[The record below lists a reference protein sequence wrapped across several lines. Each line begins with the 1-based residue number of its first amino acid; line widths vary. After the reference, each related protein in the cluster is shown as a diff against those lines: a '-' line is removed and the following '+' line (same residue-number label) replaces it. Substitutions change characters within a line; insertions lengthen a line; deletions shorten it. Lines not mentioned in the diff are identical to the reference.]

1 MSIDLGEAGHPAPH
15 RHNVSG
21 WTLLFALSGPPL
33 IWWLQS
39 VMNYYV
45 SGYACYPRNTPLSSP
60 QSAGLMWSVL
70 VVLTA
75 LALAVS
81 AISLLLSYRA
91 WSRTREEM
99 HGSGHDTMEV
109 GEGRTRFLAL
119 SGMLTSALFFAAVV
133 FNIGALVF
141 VPPCG

>member
-1 MSIDLGEAGHPAPH
+1 MNIDLGATGHPAPH
-15 RHNVSG
+15 RRNVSG
-21 WTLLFALSGPPL
+21 WTLLFALSAPPV

-45 SGYACYPRNTPLSSP
+45 SGYACYPGNTPLRSP
-60 QSAGLMWSVL
+60 QFAGLMWSVL
-70 VVLTA
+70 VALTV

-81 AISLLLSYRA
+81 AFSFLLSCRA
-91 WSRTREEM
+91 WIRTREEM
-99 HGSGHDTMEV
+99 DGSGHDMVEV

-119 SGMLTSALFFAAVV
+119 SGILVSGLFFAAVI
-133 FNIGALVF
+133 FNIGGLIF